1 MVCVCVCVGGREGG
15 CGGRSG
21 FVVCVCVCVCGGG
34 KGSKCEWVGFCVI
47 LLPGNIVTIV
57 TVLQLCHK
65 KRFTIFF
72 FVRS

>member
-1 MVCVCVCVGGREGG
+1 M
-15 CGGRSG
+15 
-21 FVVCVCVCVCGGG
+21 CVCGGG
-34 KGSKCEWVGFCVI
+34 EGGRGWGKEWICGVCVCVVGGKGSKREWVGFCVI

-72 FVRS
+72 FVR

>member
-1 MVCVCVCVGGREGG
+1 MSGVCVCEGGREGG
-15 CGGRSG
+15 CGRRSE
-21 FVVCVCVCVCGGG
+21 FVVCVCVVGG

-72 FVRS
+72 FVRSSGK